1 MQIYL
6 YINIY
11 KLYKFHK
18 YIQILYVFNIYFTF
32 FESKYI
38 KQLVSNGSSKAYK
51 YYGVSSFIDD
61 ICAIKDGN
69 EFLTSFKNFYS
80 KVLELKVEYQGN
92 RTS

>member
-1 MQIYL
+1 MIKHHFGPL
-6 YINIY
+6 S
-11 KLYKFHK
+11 F
-18 YIQILYVFNIYFTF
+18 FTF

-69 EFLTSFKNFYS
+69 EFLTSFKNIYS
-80 KVLELKVEYQGN
+80 KMLELKVEHQGN
-92 RTS
+92 HTS